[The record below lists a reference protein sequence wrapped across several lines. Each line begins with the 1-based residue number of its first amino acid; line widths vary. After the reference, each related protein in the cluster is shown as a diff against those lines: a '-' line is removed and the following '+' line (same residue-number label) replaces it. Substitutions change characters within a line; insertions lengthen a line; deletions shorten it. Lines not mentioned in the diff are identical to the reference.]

1 MSEKTFQM
9 GLWLTAVLGSLA
21 LFVATKFIWKEAND
35 VLLLVYLVVGFLM
48 NLVVSKI
55 RSMKTGEARHIG

>member
-1 MSEKTFQM
+1 M

-21 LFVATKFIWKEAND
+21 LFVATRFIWKEAKD

-48 NLVVSKI
+48 NFIVSKI
-55 RSMKTGEARHIG
+55 RSIKIEEARHKG

>member
-1 MSEKTFQM
+1 MSEKTFQVR
-9 GLWLTAVLGSLA
+9 LWLTAVLGSLA

-35 VLLLVYLVVGFLM
+35 ALLLVYLVVGFLM

-55 RSMKTGEARHIG
+55 RSMKTGEARQIG